1 MLNDFKKFLLRG
13 NIVDLAVAVVIG
25 GAFALVVTSFTT
37 GVVSPLVG
45 LIAGQNF
52 DSLTITLVD
61 PSGSDPGVVLAYGAV
76 ITAVDQLRHRR
87 GRDLL
92 RRGEADAGHG
102 GAPGAR

>member
-13 NIVDLAVAVVIG
+13 NVVDLAVAVVIG
-25 GAFALVVTSFTT
+25 AAFTVVVTAFTT

-61 PSGSDPGVVLAYGAV
+61 PSEAINGSRVRLRSRDHRA
-76 ITAVDQLRHRR
+76 DQLRDRR
-87 GRDLL
+87 R
-92 RRGEADAGHG
+92 
-102 GAPGAR
+102 PSSSSSW